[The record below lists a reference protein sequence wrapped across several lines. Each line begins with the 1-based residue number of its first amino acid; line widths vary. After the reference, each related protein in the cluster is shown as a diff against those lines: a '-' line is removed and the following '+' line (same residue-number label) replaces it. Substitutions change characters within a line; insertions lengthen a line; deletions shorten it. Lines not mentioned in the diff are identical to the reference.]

1 MKKIKLI
8 LFLMLAAA
16 LFGCKNSAGNND
28 DNTANQN
35 NFEAGWYKYTISASG
50 TTKQYYLCYDANKV
64 LTRVGSEESEY
75 TGTVFETYKN
85 NEGFSYDT
93 LSKSQDSYA
102 TFKKISDSELPE
114 WAKKSSQESQDNF
127 TPNPEKL
134 LELSNFLSAFYKGT
148 CTYETITEP
157 ERDKIEFLNISNVIS
172 KDEFDNSYITCT
184 VKCTNNSDYVK
195 EDIYNNQN
203 LTNKTI
209 RIYYC
214 YNFEHQ
220 FRTNFD
226 NIALY
231 SDTSYYPYEI
241 SIINDT
247 TLNVIWWYAG
257 NQGRSIYYIK
267 D

>member
-50 TTKQYYLCYDANKV
+50 TTKQYFLCYDANKV

-102 TFKKISDSELPE
+102 TFKKISDSEL
-114 WAKKSSQESQDNF
+114 
-127 TPNPEKL
+127 
-134 LELSNFLSAFYKGT
+134 
-148 CTYETITEP
+148 
-157 ERDKIEFLNISNVIS
+157 
-172 KDEFDNSYITCT
+172 
-184 VKCTNNSDYVK
+184 K
-195 EDIYNNQN
+195 E
-203 LTNKTI
+203 
-209 RIYYC
+209 
-214 YNFEHQ
+214 
-220 FRTNFD
+220 
-226 NIALY
+226 
-231 SDTSYYPYEI
+231 
-241 SIINDT
+241 
-247 TLNVIWWYAG
+247 
-257 NQGRSIYYIK
+257 
-267 D
+267 

>member
-50 TTKQYYLCYDANKV
+50 TTKQYFLCYDANKV

-114 WAKKSSQESQDNF
+114 WAKKEDEETWLYVKDIQTVNDFIGKFKYTDNDKNIYVVIVLAPENSESSITAYKNNTQIDKIIISDHEFHCEYKNENKPNATVKIWQIIKHQDELPESLSFLYTGNQNSIELHVSEYFTKQE
-127 TPNPEKL
+127 PEKL
-134 LELSNFLSAFYKGT
+134 VLY
-148 CTYETITEP
+148 
-157 ERDKIEFLNISNVIS
+157 
-172 KDEFDNSYITCT
+172 NSYL
-184 VKCTNNSDYVK
+184 K
-195 EDIYNNQN
+195 E
-203 LTNKTI
+203 KTTW
-209 RIYYC
+209 Y
-214 YNFEHQ
+214 Q
-220 FRTNFD
+220 
-226 NIALY
+226 
-231 SDTSYYPYEI
+231 I
-241 SIINDT
+241 SHG
-247 TLNVIWWYAG
+247 WE
-257 NQGRSIYYIK
+257 
-267 D
+267 